1 MANVIA
7 RRSNGLGVP
16 LLEAQSIS
24 SDGTTTTVNFNNH
37 VNLNANFIGLFLV
50 KFPQVVATSAE
61 PVQAAT
67 IGVPNSFRPIYLP
80 SGEQATVAALASS
93 AGPTYRLLMYDR
105 VSDRLQLIA

>member
-50 KFPQVVATSAE
+50 KFPQVVATSTE

-67 IGVPNSFRPIYLP
+67 IGVPNSFRPIYLS

>member
-7 RRSNGLGVP
+7 KRSNGLGVP
-16 LLEAQSIS
+16 LLEVQSIS

-37 VNLNANFIGLFLV
+37 VNLGANFIGLFLV
-50 KFPQVVATSAE
+50 KFPQVVATSTE

-67 IGVPNSFRPIYLP
+67 IGVANSFRPIYLP
-80 SGEQATVAALASS
+80 SGAQATVAALASS